1 MPTRSATSSALP
13 ATLPIGGSTGLDNAR
28 DGTCEFHFG
37 VMVGPDGCPLCNPA
51 VTTAPIPIPE
61 PHTADRGVPDNQPTG
76 QTRASLPS
84 RRPAQPMAVEPAED
98 LEDPIVIELGSTP
111 ATFGGS
117 YPPEA
122 ALFVS
127 HRGDH
132 RPGDIEEG
140 DQANGI

>member
-1 MPTRSATSSALP
+1 MSLLLSP

-28 DGTCEFHFG
+28 DGTCEFHPSI
-37 VMVGPDGCPLCNPA
+37 MVGPDGCPICSPA
-51 VTTAPIPIPE
+51 IIAAPIPASE
-61 PHTADRGVPDNQPTG
+61 PRALDRGAPDSQPTS

-84 RRPAQPMAVEPAED
+84 RRSAQPMIVEPVED
-98 LEDPIVIELGSTP
+98 LADPIVIELGSTP
-111 ATFGGS
+111 ATFGGA

-122 ALFVS
+122 APFVS
-127 HRGDH
+127 HRGSH